1 MERKTLIKRLKGV
14 MAMMLAFL
22 ILTGNPLIAQARDIG
37 MGLNDLTA
45 GLVLNEGDRIYA
57 NGTGGIY
64 YVYIDNQ
71 EIEKEIGT
79 YYYEDNGV
87 WYFRVPNGMQLELVN
102 IVADPQYPSR
112 HDYCTYYFITPSR
125 SETTTTTTTTT
136 TVAPPHT
143 HSYEWITTLEPTAT
157 TDGLCEYRCECGSV
171 TASQPVSYATVLVKN
186 ILSDIQNAPENGT
199 VTLNYD
205 GLRCL
210 SKKMVE
216 TLLSRPDVTLVVQ
229 FTDKDITRQ
238 FTIPAGQAPTD
249 GADWYGYYYLGAL
262 YGWQ

>member
-22 ILTGNPLIAQARDIG
+22 ILTGNPLIAQAKFYDADIKDT
-37 MGLNDLTA
+37 LNEGTI
-45 GLVLNEGDRIYA
+45 LNEGDVIYA
-57 NGTGGIY
+57 FATGGIAY
-64 YVYIDNQ
+64 PYIDGVQIPRDND
-71 EIEKEIGT
+71 T
-79 YYYEDNGV
+79 YFYSGNLPEDPTRTNSF
-87 WYFRVPNGMQLELVN
+87 YFRVPNGTTLRLSHITSHSNMWDLYFVTVNGLESP
-102 IVADPQYPSR
+102 ASP
-112 HDYCTYYFITPSR
+112 
-125 SETTTTTTTTT
+125 T